1 MNKVA
6 LITHVTKYV
15 GPGVLPALLEA
26 GFKVMCHD
34 KTFCDE
40 KKRKFFEMQYP
51 NVFTS
56 YDKNPGV
63 LVDSTIKQCG
73 RIDLFISNDVYPLQ
87 YLKIDEISAIDIREA
102 AEALLVWPFCLLG
115 KVADKMKQQKKG
127 YIILIT
133 SAAADHPKVGFS
145 IYSSVRASAS
155 VLARAAARELAAY
168 HITVNAIAPNFLE
181 SETYYPPELWKT
193 EKNKKELVKLVPI
206 GRLGRPD
213 EIGALIIFLASG
225 KVDFITGEV
234 INFTGG
240 WPLQ

>member
-6 LITHVTKYV
+6 LITNATKYA
-15 GPGVLPALLEA
+15 GPGALSALLEA
-26 GFKVMCHD
+26 GYTVMCHD
-34 KTFCDE
+34 EIFLDKE
-40 KKRKFFEMQYP
+40 KRNFFEAQHP

-56 YDKNPGV
+56 SDKNPGV

-73 RIDLFISNDVYPLQ
+73 RIDLLVSNDVYPLR
-87 YLKIDEISAIDIREA
+87 YLKIDEAGAADMREVV
-102 AEALLVWPFCLLG
+102 EALLVWPFCLLG
-115 KVADKMKQQKKG
+115 KVSAKMKQQEKG

-133 SAAADHPKVGFS
+133 SAASERPKIGFS
-145 IYSSVRASAS
+145 AYSSVRAGASA
-155 VLARAAARELAAY
+155 LAQAAACELAAH

-193 EKNKKELVKLVPI
+193 EKSKDELIKLVPM
-206 GRLGRPD
+206 GRLGRTD
-213 EIGALIIFLASG
+213 EIGALIVFLASG
-225 KVDFITGEV
+225 KADFITGEI